1 MPNEIEVLRDVLR
14 TNPEHHRKLRELIES
29 GVIEPSDDNPCE
41 IATIVA
47 APEHFGIVGAKQAQC
62 ACGGTVWLSPSTQA
76 MIIARGA
83 VPQPRIICVF
93 CFAKELNA
101 ETQPHQ

>member
-1 MPNEIEVLRDVLR
+1 MPNEIEVLRDALR

-29 GVIEPSDDNPCE
+29 GAIESDDDATPRE
-41 IATIVA
+41 IDTIVA

-62 ACGGTVWLSPSTQA
+62 ACGATVWLSPSTQA

-83 VPQPRIICVF
+83 VPQPLTIMCIE
-93 CFAKELNA
+93 CFAVALRGQA
-101 ETQPHQ
+101 S